1 MTYKKIYGYL
11 KKDIILLL
19 ILAVFS
25 VPYLI
30 KFKIRVGFPPGY
42 AGLYAQMAEEVVKH
56 NFSYPDTISYYGG
69 GSIPFVYPPL
79 SFYLMALT
87 VKVFR
92 VSSMAYILFA
102 PSIFLGMTYIVF

>member
-69 GSIPFVYPPL
+69 GSIPFVYPQ
-79 SFYLMALT
+79 F
-87 VKVFR
+87 
-92 VSSMAYILFA
+92 
-102 PSIFLGMTYIVF
+102 FLG